1 MTILYLIQKEFKQF
15 FRNWLLPLVCFLLP
29 LALTNIVPRIATQEI
44 KGLNFA
50 VVDNDHSTT
59 SCRIIQKI
67 DASTYLSLVK
77 FANTYDEAMES
88 IASGDADLI
97 LEFPADFEKSM
108 VRGESPTLMLSA
120 NATNGTKGSMA
131 QIYIT
136 QIIQNYMREASP
148 QPSPEGKGAQPTPVP
163 SLKGGT
169 PSPEGKGWGEASV
182 RFLFNPRLDY
192 KIYMIPAIFALMLIL
207 IVGFLPALNIV
218 SEKERGTIEQI
229 NVTPVSKVE
238 FIISKVVPYV
248 CIGMVMVA
256 EALLAAKGLYG
267 IVPAGSI
274 FNIYIVAII
283 FCALV
288 SSLGLIVSNYSDT
301 IQQAALTMFFFLVI
315 FILMSGLLTPVTSM
329 PEWAQAITRLN
340 PMRYF
345 IEAMRAIYV
354 KGASLAQISWQMK
367 HLLSMVAVCWVWA
380 VISYRKSN

>member
-59 SCRIIQKI
+59 SRRIIQKI
-67 DASTYLSLVK
+67 DASTYLSLVTV
-77 FANTYDEAMES
+77 ANTYDEAMES
-88 IASGDADLI
+88 IENGDADLI
-97 LEFPADFEKSM
+97 LEFPSHFEKSM
-108 VRGESPTLMLSA
+108 MRGEGPSLMLSA

-131 QIYIT
+131 QMYIT
-136 QIIQNYMREASP
+136 QIIQNYMQEADKLSNCKLSNC
-148 QPSPEGKGAQPTPVP
+148 QIN
-163 SLKGGT
+163 
-169 PSPEGKGWGEASV
+169 ASV

-218 SEKERGTIEQI
+218 GEKERGTIEQI
-229 NVTPVSKVE
+229 NVTPVGKIE

-256 EALLAAKGLYG
+256 EALLAAKALYG
-267 IVPAGSI
+267 IVPAGLNLEPETWNLEPLL
-274 FNIYIVAII
+274 NIYLVAII

-354 KGASLAQISWQMK
+354 KGATLAQITWQLK
-367 HLLSMVAVCWVWA
+367 HLIIMATICWTWA
-380 VISYRKSN
+380 VISYKKSN

>member
-1 MTILYLIQKEFKQF
+1 MGLYLIQKEFKQF

-59 SCRIIQKI
+59 SRRIIQKI
-67 DASTYLSLVK
+67 DASTYLSLAKV
-77 FANTYDEAMES
+77 ANTYNQAMES
-88 IASGDADLI
+88 IENGDADLI
-97 LEFPADFEKSM
+97 LEFPSDFEKSM
-108 VRGESPTLMLSA
+108 VRSESPTLMLSA

-131 QIYIT
+131 QMYIT
-136 QIIQNYMREASP
+136 RIIQNYIREASP
-148 QPSPEGKGAQPTPVP
+148 QPSPNVKGVVSGKSFP
-163 SLKGGT
+163 SGEEL
-169 PSPEGKGWGEASV
+169 GEASV

-218 SEKERGTIEQI
+218 GEKERGTIEQI
-229 NVTPVSKVE
+229 NVTPVGKVE

-267 IVPAGSI
+267 IVPSGSI
-274 FNIYIVAII
+274 LNIYIVSII

-367 HLLSMVAVCWVWA
+367 HLLAMAAVCWTWA
-380 VISYRKSN
+380 VISYKKSS